1 MSNEI
6 FYWILNM
13 SIAAGIT
20 GAVILLLEKIKKLP
34 RRMVLLLWAVPF
46 LRMCLPAA
54 PGSKYGLMALI
65 SMIQSN
71 IAVVYHQKADDFTTM
86 NYVGAAKSYFPIT
99 YKTNFFEQLFH
110 CLFAVWLIGAAVI
123 LIFSSIFYITA
134 MRDLKDKIHLKNNIY
149 ISEKIASPA
158 VYGVFRPKIILPCC
172 YKNKDLTFLLAHEYE
187 HIRHA
192 DNFWRIAAFVLTAI
206 HWFNPLA
213 WVFLRHFLAAVELAC
228 DERVLV
234 KIGEGKKK
242 EYASALIDCAENRNL
257 FVSSFGGAKLRIRI
271 EHIISYKKY
280 SVFSFICFIDL
291 TIIAACMLLTNA
303 L

>member
-6 FYWILNM
+6 FYWVLNM

-20 GAVILLLEKIKKLP
+20 GAVILLIEKIKKLP

-71 IAVVYHQKADDFTTM
+71 IAVVYYQRADDFTTM
-86 NYVGAAKSYFPIT
+86 NYVGAAKSYFPII

-110 CLFAVWLIGAAVI
+110 YLFIVWLIGAAVI

-134 MRDLKDKIHLKNNIY
+134 MRDLKEKIHLKNNIY

-158 VYGVFRPKIILPCC
+158 VYGVFRPKIILPRC

-192 DNFWRIAAFVLTAI
+192 DNLWRMTAFVLTAI
-206 HWFNPLA
+206 HWFNPFA
-213 WVFLRHFLAAVELAC
+213 WIFFRHFLIAIELAC
-228 DERVLV
+228 DERVLA
-234 KIGEGKKK
+234 KIGEERKK
-242 EYASALIDCAENRNL
+242 EYALLLIDCAENRNL
-257 FVSSFGGAKLRIRI
+257 LVSSFGGAKLGTRIK
-271 EHIISYKKY
+271 HIISYKKY
-280 SVFSFICFIDL
+280 SLFSFICLTDL
-291 TIIAACMLLTNA
+291 TIITVCMLLTNA